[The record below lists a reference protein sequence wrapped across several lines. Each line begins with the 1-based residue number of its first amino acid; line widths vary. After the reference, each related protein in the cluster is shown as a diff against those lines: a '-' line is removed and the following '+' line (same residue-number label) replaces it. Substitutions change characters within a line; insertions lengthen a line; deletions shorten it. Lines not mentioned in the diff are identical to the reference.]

1 MMLRLLTLV
10 AVVAYPFVVH
20 ISVLQ
25 GYVAPPAI
33 YLSILLFSFA
43 LVNIVHKHLIMA
55 VTALIIF
62 GTIVTLIIMR
72 KESWVIYSVPVVIQL
87 SLAYAFGHTLFHGR
101 VALVTQIATKMRGQD
116 LDARTIAYTR
126 AVTWIWTVLFIGIA
140 IECVLL
146 SNFATHKTWSLFA
159 NLLNYVIIIAM
170 FVVEY
175 IVRVKYLYHL
185 KHDNFRQFMLRLFGN
200 NY

>member
-1 MMLRLLTLV
+1 MMLRLLTLL

-25 GYVAPPAI
+25 GDLASPAI
-33 YLSILLFSFA
+33 YLSILLFGFA

-62 GTIVTLIIMR
+62 GIILTLIIMR

-101 VALVTQIATKMRGQD
+101 VALVTQIATKMRGQE
-116 LDARTIAYTR
+116 LDARAIDYTR
-126 AVTWIWTVLFIGIA
+126 VVTWIWTVLFIGIA

-146 SNFATHKTWSLFA
+146 SNFASHKTWSLFA
-159 NLLNYVIIIAM
+159 NLLNYLIIIAM

-175 IVRVKYLYHL
+175 IVRIKYLHHL